1 MAKNRKHYYENEF
14 SPVNT
19 FKVPKGSIE
28 VRGRYTEAQINYI
41 KFKYFWIGAASGA
54 VILAAIR
61 AGMIIYLNLAI

>member
-28 VRGRYTEAQINYI
+28 VRGRFTEAQINYI
-41 KFKYFWIGAASGA
+41 KFKWFWIGQVCGGALIAS
-54 VILAAIR
+54 IFYLQENN
-61 AGMIIYLNLAI
+61 II

>member
-41 KFKYFWIGAASGA
+41 KFKYFWIGFISGIIA
-54 VILAAIR
+54 VTIGILIQ
-61 AGMIIYLNLAI
+61 